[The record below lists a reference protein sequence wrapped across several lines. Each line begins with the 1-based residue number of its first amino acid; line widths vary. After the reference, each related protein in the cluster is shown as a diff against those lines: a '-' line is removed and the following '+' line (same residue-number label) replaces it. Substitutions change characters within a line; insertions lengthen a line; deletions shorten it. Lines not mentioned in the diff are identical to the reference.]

1 MEPRTCQ
8 KGQPSPGG
16 GSASLC
22 TAFAFGLPVPSM
34 RGFLSGVNDS
44 PLANGLVGAVT
55 GGLSPEAVQARLE
68 GSGHSGSASGAES
81 ATQTGGPAP
90 WCGRTASCL

>member
-1 MEPRTCQ
+1 MEPGTCQ

-22 TAFAFGLPVPSM
+22 TAFTFGLPVPSV

-44 PLANGLVGAVT
+44 PLANELVGAVT
-55 GGLSPEAVQARLE
+55 GTDKRQP
-68 GSGHSGSASGAES
+68 SGRA
-81 ATQTGGPAP
+81 GGPFF
-90 WCGRTASCL
+90 REF

>member
-22 TAFAFGLPVPSM
+22 TAFAFGLPVLSM

-55 GGLSPEAVQARLE
+55 GTDKRQPSRRA
-68 GSGHSGSASGAES
+68 
-81 ATQTGGPAP
+81 GGPFL
-90 WCGRTASCL
+90 R